1 MVKLIDKTETAVAQ
15 PAALIGA
22 QTGQTLRGHQNLTGT
37 GHIQP
42 TENVQQRRFTGT
54 RGPHY
59 GNPLASM
66 SRHVHAPQNGYIHR
80 PLTIV
85 FVDASALQHRPLFI
99 IHNVTTKPV
108 QSAPHGKPATRL
120 PGHSTSAP

>member
-1 MVKLIDKTETAVAQ
+1 MVKLIDKTEAAVAQ

-22 QTGQTLRGHQNLTGT
+22 QTGQTLRVHQNLTGT

-54 RGPHY
+54 RGTHY

-66 SRHVHAPQNGYIHR
+66 YRHVHAPQNGYIQRSEEH
-80 PLTIV
+80 T
-85 FVDASALQHRPLFI
+85 SELQSRGHL
-99 IHNVTTKPV
+99 VC
-108 QSAPHGKPATRL
+108 RL
-120 PGHSTSAP
+120 L